1 MNPVHCVP
9 SKETVKVETV
19 LLENG
24 TELSEW
30 QLCMGD
36 SLSLIS
42 LSMLK
47 KVPQKQLEGTSL
59 CSQSSFHSVTAVWKH
74 NVHQMALDLCASFL
88 TSG

>member
-1 MNPVHCVP
+1 M
-9 SKETVKVETV
+9 ETV

-24 TELSEW
+24 TELSGW
-30 QLCMGD
+30 QLYMGD

-42 LSMLK
+42 LK

-59 CSQSSFHSVTAVWKH
+59 SSQSSFHSVTTAWKH